1 MEGRTMASPGSG
13 LDQGQVALLNAR
25 LEEERDALTR
35 RLKERRER
43 LVELANRQPDD
54 ADWAADSADQSLMAR
69 LVDRDA
75 KLLGEVQ
82 RALRKIDSGS
92 YGVCEQTGE
101 PIGFDRLRARPWS
114 RLSLA
119 AKERVERE
127 DVAEGP
133 EVLGKHAPDDAA

>member
-1 MEGRTMASPGSG
+1 MDSNTMASPASG
-13 LDQGQVALLNAR
+13 LDREQLALLNAR
-25 LEEERDALTR
+25 LEEERDTLTR
-35 RLKERRER
+35 RLKDRRER
-43 LVELANRQPDD
+43 LLELANRQPDD
-54 ADWAADSADQSLMAR
+54 ADWAADSADQSLIAR

-82 RALRKIDSGS
+82 RALRKIGNGS

-114 RLSLA
+114 RLSLV

-127 DVAEGP
+127 DTQEGP